1 MLSRVADSL
10 YWLGRYAERTETN
23 AHIIYTQ
30 MDHMLEQSRDDSS
43 YEKEW
48 DCVLRICGYID
59 DYKQR
64 YEGYHLKRMN
74 HYLLFDESNYNSIS
88 YLIKSIRNNARNAR
102 DIIPNELWEEWNEFY
117 LAMQNRAFP
126 VEFSVPNTAIFLGRL
141 RKTALSATGIIDS
154 LMTRDECFQFLKIG
168 KWIERSE
175 KTAIIAHELL
185 QQQQQHRNELSREF
199 AVNFGLQLTNT
210 LEEYNRRFRSRKPDE
225 VLNFIV
231 GDVKCTR
238 SIAYGIR
245 KIKKTVLDIEDGKIR
260 LYANQMFQALEELEQ
275 LVQIDS
281 TSLTIQER
289 REWINT
295 IRHKVSSFGPIFSK
309 TYYLTAPIL
318 VD

>member
-10 YWLGRYAERTETN
+10 YWLGRYAERIETN

-30 MDHMLEQSRDDSS
+30 MDHMLEQSREDSS
-43 YEKEW
+43 YENEW

-59 DYKQR
+59 DYKER
-64 YEGYHLKRMN
+64 YEGYSLKQMN
-74 HYLLFDESNYNSIS
+74 YYLLFDECNYNSIT
-88 YLIKSIRNNARNAR
+88 YLIKSIRNNAKNAR

-117 LAMQNRAFP
+117 LAMQNGAFP
-126 VEFSVPNTAIFLGRL
+126 TEFSIPNTAIFLGRL

-185 QQQQQHRNELSREF
+185 QQQHKDLLNREF
-199 AVNFGLQLTNT
+199 AVSFGLQLTNT
-210 LEEYNRRFRSRKPDE
+210 FEEYNRKFRSRKPDE

-231 GDVKCTR
+231 GDIKCTR

-281 TSLTIQER
+281 TSLTIEER
-289 REWINT
+289 REWIDT
-295 IRHKVSSFGPIFSK
+295 IRKKVTCFGPIFSK

>member
-1 MLSRVADSL
+1 MADSL
-10 YWLGRYAERTETN
+10 YWLGRYAERIETN

-59 DYKQR
+59 DYKER

-117 LAMQNRAFP
+117 LAMQNRTFP

-185 QQQQQHRNELSREF
+185 QQQHRNELSREF

-210 LEEYNRRFRSRKPDE
+210 LEEYSRRFRSRKPDE

-281 TSLTIQER
+281 TSLTVLER

-295 IRHKVSSFGPIFSK
+295 IRKKISAFGPIFSK

>member
-10 YWLGRYAERTETN
+10 YWLGRYAERIETN

-30 MDHMLEQSRDDSS
+30 MDHMLEQSREDSS
-43 YEKEW
+43 YKKEW
-48 DCVLRICGYID
+48 DCVLRICGHIE
-59 DYKQR
+59 DYKER
-64 YEGYHLKRMN
+64 YEGYYLKQMN
-74 HYLLFDESNYNSIS
+74 YYLLFDENNFDSIS

-117 LAMQNRAFP
+117 LAMQNGAFP
-126 VEFSVPNTAIFLGRL
+126 IEFSVPNTAIFLGRL

-185 QQQQQHRNELSREF
+185 ENQNKDSLNREF
-199 AVNFGLQLTNT
+199 AINFGLQLTNT

-231 GDVKCTR
+231 GDIKCTR
-238 SIAYGIR
+238 SIAYGLR
-245 KIKKTVLDIEDGKIR
+245 KIKKTVLDIEESKIR
-260 LYANQMFQALEELEQ
+260 LYANEMFQALEELEQ

-281 TSLTIQER
+281 TSLTIEER
-289 REWINT
+289 REWIDT
-295 IRHKVSSFGPIFSK
+295 IGDKLTSFGPIFSK

>member
-1 MLSRVADSL
+1 MISRVADSL
-10 YWLGRYAERTETN
+10 YWLGRYAERIETN
-23 AHIIYTQ
+23 AQIIYKQ

-59 DYKQR
+59 DYKER
-64 YEGYHLKRMN
+64 YGGYHLKRMN
-74 HYLLFDESNYNSIS
+74 QYLLFDENNFNSIS
-88 YLIKSIRNNARNAR
+88 YLIKSIRNNARNTR

-117 LAMQNRAFP
+117 LAMQNREFP
-126 VEFSVPNTAIFLGRL
+126 VEFSVPNTAVFLGRL

-185 QQQQQHRNELSREF
+185 QQQNRNQVSREF

-210 LEEYNRRFRSRKPDE
+210 LEEHNRRFRSRKPDE

-231 GDVKCTR
+231 GDIKCTR

-245 KIKKTVLDIEDGKIR
+245 KIKKTVLDIEDGKMR
-260 LYANQMFQALEELEQ
+260 LYASRMFQSLEELEQ

-281 TSLTIQER
+281 TSLTIKER
-289 REWINT
+289 KEWINA
-295 IRHKVSSFGPIFSK
+295 IRKKISAFGRIFSK
-309 TYYLTAPIL
+309 IYYLTTPIL

>member
-59 DYKQR
+59 DYKER

-126 VEFSVPNTAIFLGRL
+126 VEFSVPNTAIFLGRI

-185 QQQQQHRNELSREF
+185 QQQHRNEVSREF

-260 LYANQMFQALEELEQ
+260 LYANQMFQTLEELEQ

-289 REWINT
+289 REWIHT

>member
-30 MDHMLEQSRDDSS
+30 MDHMLEQSRNDSS

-64 YEGYHLKRMN
+64 YEGYHLKQMN
-74 HYLLFDESNYNSIS
+74 HYLLFDENNYNSIS

-102 DIIPNELWEEWNEFY
+102 DILPNELWEEWNEFY

-126 VEFSVPNTAIFLGRL
+126 VGFSVPNTAIFLGRL

-154 LMTRDECFQFLKIG
+154 LMARDECFQFLKIG

-185 QQQQQHRNELSREF
+185 QQHQNEVSREF

-245 KIKKTVLDIEDGKIR
+245 KIRKTVLDIEEGRIR

-289 REWINT
+289 REWINI
-295 IRHKVSSFGPIFSK
+295 IRKKISAFGSIFSK
-309 TYYLTAPIL
+309 TYYFTAPVL

>member
-30 MDHMLEQSRDDSS
+30 MDHTLEQSREDSS
-43 YEKEW
+43 YESEW

-59 DYKQR
+59 DYKER
-64 YEGYHLKRMN
+64 YEGYSLKRMN
-74 HYLLFDESNYNSIS
+74 YYLLFDERNYNSIT
-88 YLIKSIRNNARNAR
+88 YLIKSIRNNAKNAR

-117 LAMQNRAFP
+117 LAMQNGAFAT
-126 VEFSVPNTAIFLGRL
+126 EFSVPNTAIFLGRL

-175 KTAIIAHELL
+175 KTALIAHELL
-185 QQQQQHRNELSREF
+185 QYQQRDLLNREF

-210 LEEYNRRFRSRKPDE
+210 LEEYNRRFRSRTPDE

-231 GDVKCTR
+231 GDIKCTR

-245 KIKKTVLDIEDGKIR
+245 RIKKTVLDIEDGKIR
-260 LYANQMFQALEELEQ
+260 LYANQMFQALEELEH

-281 TSLTIQER
+281 TSLTVEER
-289 REWINT
+289 SEWIDT
-295 IRHKVSSFGPIFSK
+295 IGKKVTCFGPIFSK